1 MTDLS
6 CLWTVGK
13 DNFGRLISKIRVPK
27 VLIVAAV
34 CVLVFMV
41 HWPALSAKVLSFD
54 DSQYFTDNVLV
65 QNPGWTSM
73 KRFLTEVLAPST
85 VRGYYQPLAMIS
97 LMFDYVLGGRENN
110 LMPFHRTSLILHTAN
125 TALIIVLL
133 YLLFG
138 QIWIAAAAG
147 LLFGVHPM
155 TVEPI
160 PWVGERKTL
169 LAAFFSLWSL
179 VFYLRA
185 TSDKRRA
192 AKFYIGS
199 LVAYLLAL
207 MSKPTS
213 VPIPAVMLL
222 MDYWPLR
229 RLNWRAVREKAPFFV
244 LGGIFAVITYI
255 SQTRTAG
262 TALPGE
268 GRYSFQYVPLPVCY
282 DVVFYLC
289 KILWPV
295 NLSSHYIFPRPFGLS
310 NPAVLAGVI
319 GTGLLTF
326 LLLFSLRWTK
336 AALTGWLIFFVAIF
350 PTMQTLR
357 FSDVIA
363 SDKFAY
369 LPSIG
374 LLMILASFL
383 RWLCGDGVALTRCR
397 TAAMIVLV
405 LACAETAATRRYLA
419 YWQDS
424 VSFFEYMLALTPN
437 EPSLLNNLGNAF
449 KLQKKFEKAVVCY
462 KQGLQVNPNDA
473 GLHYNLAVTL
483 QSQGRPNEAIDHYQ
497 KSIEADPR
505 EAAVYNNLG
514 VVLLSQ
520 DKLDEA
526 ADCFRKTLRLNP
538 DKTSA
543 MSNLAWI
550 LATHPDPKVR
560 NVNQAVSLAERAAKL
575 THYEDI
581 FVLNTLMLTYT
592 VVDRPE
598 DAVNVAQKAFALA
611 SAAGDR
617 EQASQIRRQ
626 IEVLKEQV
634 AKKKRINP

>member
-1 MTDLS
+1 MRKKSKTGSRKPADGGRN
-6 CLWTVGK
+6 VG
-13 DNFGRLISKIRVPK
+13 
-27 VLIVAAV
+27 VLIILIAVVCAAV
-34 CVLVFMV
+34 AVV

-97 LMFDYVLGGRENN
+97 LMFDYALGGREKN
-110 LMPFHRTSLILHTAN
+110 LVPFHITSLSLHIAN

-138 QIWIAAAAG
+138 QIWVAAGVG

-179 VFYLRA
+179 ILYVYPQVTNHKSRV
-185 TSDKRRA
+185 TT
-192 AKFYIGS
+192 FYIGS

-229 RLNWRAVREKAPFFV
+229 RLNWRAVWEKAPFFV
-244 LGGIFAVITYI
+244 LGSVFAVITYI

-262 TALPGE
+262 TALPGV
-268 GRYSFQYVPLPVCY
+268 GRYRFQDVPLIICY
-282 DVVFYLC
+282 DIVFYLR
-289 KILWPV
+289 KILWPT

-310 NPAVLAGVI
+310 NPAVLGGVI
-319 GTGLLTF
+319 GTGLLIF
-326 LLLFSLRWTK
+326 LLVFSLRRTK

-383 RWLCGDGVALTRCR
+383 QWLCGGGVALPRCR
-397 TAAMIVLV
+397 TAAMVVLV

-483 QSQGRPNEAIDHYQ
+483 QSQGRPNEAIGHYR
-497 KSIEADPR
+497 KSLEVEPR

-560 NVNQAVSLAERAAKL
+560 DVSQAVSLAERAAKL

-598 DAVNVAQKAFALA
+598 DAINVAQKALVLA

-634 AKKKRINP
+634 AKKKRACP